1 MTNVLTGSNAMVSNA
16 AVAMPNVTETTV
28 VDNTKFFDWNEK
40 GYGTQPLTLEM
51 LERTQ
56 HENDVQGKPLKG
68 IYHFQLINDILSMCN
83 EFGYN
88 TEVYDLFAA
97 QNRDKN
103 MPGVTVIRQVEEK
116 FGDKAVEAHILRRVF
131 ANIRITD
138 FDNSET
144 TTGLAIA
151 YHQKGIQ
158 VGFGPQ
164 VIICHNQC
172 MLSPE
177 LYIATYGDKGT
188 GRGGGSDIETI
199 LRTIRGWLMD
209 ARNLVE
215 TDRAKIEKLK
225 NIVVTPDQMLQIIG
239 QLTALRVIA
248 DTKRKSIYKNI
259 DFPLN
264 QSQITVFTEDM
275 LEAYKKSDRVTAWD
289 IYNSA
294 TEMYKANR
302 MDIPQLLPQNR
313 AMVAF
318 LNDWFNVAA

>member
-1 MTNVLTGSNAMVSNA
+1 MTNVLLGRNSAPAM
-16 AVAMPNVTETTV
+16 AMPTVTETTV

-40 GYGTQPLTLEM
+40 GYGTQPLTLDM

-56 HENDVQGKPLKG
+56 HENDVQGRPLKG

-88 TEVYDLFAA
+88 TDVYDLFAA

-116 FGDKAVEAHILRRVF
+116 YGDNAVEAHILRRVF

-138 FDNSET
+138 FDNNET

-177 LYIATYGDKGT
+177 LYIATYGDRGT

-199 LRTIRGWLMD
+199 LRTIRMWLQD
-209 ARNLVE
+209 ARNLIE
-215 TDRAKIEKLK
+215 TDRKKIEKLK
-225 NIVVTPDQMLQIIG
+225 NIEVPADMMLQIIG
-239 QLTALRVIA
+239 QLTAMRVTA

-259 DFPLN
+259 EFPLN

-275 LEAYKKSDRVTAWD
+275 LEAYKLHDRVTAWD

-294 TEMYKANR
+294 TEMYKAER

-318 LNDWFNVAA
+318 LNDWFQVA

>member
-1 MTNVLTGSNAMVSNA
+1 MTNFIIGRNSTQ
-16 AVAMPNVTETTV
+16 VATAPSLKESTI

-56 HENDVQGKPLKG
+56 HENDVQGNPLKG
-68 IYHFQLINDILSMCN
+68 IYHYALINEVLGMCQ
-83 EFGYN
+83 EFGYQ
-88 TEVYDLFAA
+88 TEIYDLFAA

-103 MPGVTVIRQVEEK
+103 MPGVTVIRQVEEQ
-116 FGDKAVEAHILRRVF
+116 FGEKAVEAHILRRVF
-131 ANIRITD
+131 ANIRIAN
-138 FDNSET
+138 FDDAET

-164 VIICHNQC
+164 VKICHNQC

-177 LYIATYGDKGT
+177 LYIASYGDKGT

-199 LRTIRGWLMD
+199 LSTVRTWLMN
-209 ARNLVE
+209 AQNIIE
-215 TDRAKIEKLK
+215 TDRRKIERLK
-225 NIVVTPDQMLQIIG
+225 NIEVPADQMLMIIG
-239 QLTALRVIA
+239 ALTAMRVKA
-248 DTKRKSIYKNI
+248 DTQRKTIRANMTY
-259 DFPLN
+259 PLN
-264 QSQITVFTEDM
+264 QSQITIFTEDM
-275 LEAYKKSDRVTAWD
+275 LEAYELRERVTAWD

-318 LNDWFNVAA
+318 LNDWFQLG

>member
-1 MTNVLTGSNAMVSNA
+1 MTNLVFSRNSAPALAT
-16 AVAMPNVTETTV
+16 PTVTETTI

-56 HENDVQGKPLKG
+56 HENDVQGNPLKG
-68 IYHFQLINDILSMCN
+68 IYHYALINEVLSMCQ

-103 MPGVTVIRQVEEK
+103 MPGVTVIRQVEEQ
-116 FGDKAVEAHILRRVF
+116 FGEKAVEAHILRRVF

-138 FDNSET
+138 FDDAET

-177 LYIATYGDKGT
+177 LYVSTYGDKGT
-188 GRGGGSDIETI
+188 GRGGGVDIETL
-199 LRTIRGWLMD
+199 LRTVREWLMN
-209 ARNLVE
+209 ARNIVE
-215 TDRAKIEKLK
+215 NDRRKIEQLK
-225 NIVVTPDQMLQIIG
+225 NIVVTPDQMLMIIG
-239 QLTALRVIA
+239 TLTAMRVKA
-248 DTKRKSIYKNI
+248 DTARKTIRANMTY
-259 DFPLN
+259 PLN
-264 QSQITVFTEDM
+264 QSQITIFTEDM
-275 LEAYKKSDRVTAWD
+275 LEAYELHDRVTAWD

-294 TEMYKANR
+294 TEMYKAQR

-318 LNDWFNVAA
+318 LNDWFQLG

>member
-1 MTNVLTGSNAMVSNA
+1 MTNIILGSRTSAPT
-16 AVAMPNVTETTV
+16 VAMPTVTETTK
-28 VDNTKFFDWNEK
+28 VDNNKFFDWNAK

-56 HENDVQGKPLKG
+56 HENDVHGKPLKG
-68 IYHFQLINDILSMCN
+68 IYHFQLINEVLSMCN
-83 EFGYN
+83 EFGYQ

-103 MPGVTVIRQVEEK
+103 MPGVTVIKQVEEK
-116 FGDKAVEAHILRRVF
+116 FGENAVEAHILRRVF
-131 ANIRITD
+131 ANIRLKD
-138 FDNSET
+138 FDDEET

-164 VIICHNQC
+164 VKVCHNQC

-177 LYIATYGDKGT
+177 LYISTYGDKGT
-188 GRGGGSDIETI
+188 GRGGGVDIET
-199 LRTIRGWLMD
+199 LVRTVREWLMN
-209 ARNLVE
+209 ARNIIE
-215 TDRAKIEKLK
+215 TDRRKIEQLK
-225 NIVVTPDQMLQIIG
+225 NIVVPADQMLMIIG
-239 QLTALRVIA
+239 SLTAMRVKA
-248 DTKRKSIYKNI
+248 DTQRKTIRANMTY
-259 DFPLN
+259 PLN
-264 QSQITVFTEDM
+264 QSQITIFTEDM
-275 LEAYKKSDRVTAWD
+275 LEAYEKYDKVTAWD

-318 LNDWFNVAA
+318 LNDWFQIG

>member
-1 MTNVLTGSNAMVSNA
+1 MTNVLLGRNSAPAM
-16 AVAMPNVTETTV
+16 AMPTVTETTV

-40 GYGTQPLTLEM
+40 GYGTQPLTLDM

-56 HENDVQGKPLKG
+56 HENDVQGRPLKG

-116 FGDKAVEAHILRRVF
+116 YGDNAVEAHILRRVF

-138 FDNSET
+138 FDNNET

-177 LYIATYGDKGT
+177 LYIATYGDRGT

-199 LRTIRGWLMD
+199 LRTIRMWLQD
-209 ARNLVE
+209 ARNLIE
-215 TDRAKIEKLK
+215 TDRKKIEKLK
-225 NIVVTPDQMLQIIG
+225 NIEVPADMMLQIIG
-239 QLTALRVIA
+239 QLTAMRVTA
-248 DTKRKSIYKNI
+248 DTKRKNIYKNI
-259 DFPLN
+259 EFPLN

-275 LEAYKKSDRVTAWD
+275 LEAYKLHDRVTAWD

-294 TEMYKANR
+294 TEMYKAER

-318 LNDWFNVAA
+318 LNDWFQVA

>member
-1 MTNVLTGSNAMVSNA
+1 MTNIILGRTSSPAM
-16 AVAMPNVTETTV
+16 AMPTVTETTL
-28 VDNTKFFDWNEK
+28 VDNTKFFDWNAK

-68 IYHFQLINDILSMCN
+68 IYHFQLINEVLTMCQ

-103 MPGVTVIRQVEEK
+103 MPGVTVIKQVEEK
-116 FGDKAVEAHILRRVF
+116 FGENAVEAHILRRVF

-138 FDNSET
+138 FDDAET

-164 VIICHNQC
+164 VKVCHNQC

-177 LYIATYGDKGT
+177 LYIASYGDKGT

-199 LRTIRGWLMD
+199 LRTVREWLMN
-209 ARNLVE
+209 ARNIIE
-215 TDRAKIEKLK
+215 TDREKIERLK
-225 NIVVTPDQMLQIIG
+225 NINVPADQMLMIIG
-239 QLTALRVIA
+239 TLTAMRVKA
-248 DTKRKSIYKNI
+248 DTQRKTIRANMTY
-259 DFPLN
+259 PLN
-264 QSQITVFTEDM
+264 QSQITIFTEDM
-275 LEAYKKSDRVTAWD
+275 LEAYELREKVTAWD

-318 LNDWFNVAA
+318 LNDWFQVG

>member
-1 MTNVLTGSNAMVSNA
+1 MTNIILGRNSAPAM
-16 AVAMPNVTETTV
+16 AMPTVTETTI

-56 HENDVQGKPLKG
+56 HENDVQGNPLKG
-68 IYHFQLINDILSMCN
+68 IYHFQLINEVLSMCQ

-103 MPGVTVIRQVEEK
+103 MPGVTVIRQVEEQ

-138 FDNSET
+138 FDDAET

-164 VIICHNQC
+164 VIICHNQT

-177 LYIATYGDKGT
+177 LYIASYGDKGT
-188 GRGGGSDIETI
+188 GRGGGADIQTI
-199 LRTIRGWLMD
+199 LSTIRGWLMN
-209 ARNLVE
+209 ARNIVE
-215 TDRAKIEKLK
+215 NDRRKIEQLK
-225 NIVVTPDQMLQIIG
+225 NIVVTPDQMLMIIG
-239 QLTALRVIA
+239 SLTAMRVKA
-248 DTKRKSIYKNI
+248 DTARKTIRANMTY
-259 DFPLN
+259 PLN
-264 QSQITVFTEDM
+264 QSQITIFTEDM
-275 LEAYKKSDRVTAWD
+275 LEAYEKYDKVTAWD

-318 LNDWFNVAA
+318 LNDWFQLG

>member
-1 MTNVLTGSNAMVSNA
+1 MTNIIMGRTSSPTT
-16 AVAMPNVTETTV
+16 AMPTVTETTIV
-28 VDNTKFFDWNEK
+28 NNNKFFDWNEK

-56 HENDVQGKPLKG
+56 HENDVQGNPLKG
-68 IYHFQLINDILSMCN
+68 IYHFQLINEVLSMCQ
-83 EFGYN
+83 EFGYQ

-103 MPGVTVIRQVEEK
+103 MPGVTVIRQVEEQ

-131 ANIRITD
+131 ANIRIKD
-138 FDNSET
+138 FDDAET

-164 VIICHNQC
+164 VIICHNQT

-177 LYIATYGDKGT
+177 LYIASYGDKGT
-188 GRGGGSDIETI
+188 GRGGGSDIQTI
-199 LRTIRGWLMD
+199 LSTIRGWLMN
-209 ARNLVE
+209 ARNIVE
-215 TDRAKIEKLK
+215 TDRRKIEMLK
-225 NIVVTPDQMLQIIG
+225 NIEVSADQMLMIIG
-239 QLTALRVIA
+239 SLTAMRVKA
-248 DTKRKSIYKNI
+248 DTQRKTIRANMTY
-259 DFPLN
+259 PLN
-264 QSQITVFTEDM
+264 QSQITIFTEDM
-275 LEAYKKSDRVTAWD
+275 LEAYELREKVTAWD

-318 LNDWFNVAA
+318 LNDWFQIG

>member
-1 MTNVLTGSNAMVSNA
+1 MTNVLFGRTSAPAM
-16 AVAMPNVTETTV
+16 AMPSVTETTV

-68 IYHFQLINDILSMCN
+68 IYHFQLINEILSACN
-83 EFGYN
+83 EFGYQ

-116 FGDKAVEAHILRRVF
+116 YGDNAVEAHILRRVF
-131 ANIRITD
+131 ANVRITD

-177 LYIATYGDKGT
+177 LYIAD
-188 GRGGGSDIETI
+188 
-199 LRTIRGWLMD
+199 
-209 ARNLVE
+209 
-215 TDRAKIEKLK
+215 
-225 NIVVTPDQMLQIIG
+225 
-239 QLTALRVIA
+239 
-248 DTKRKSIYKNI
+248 
-259 DFPLN
+259 
-264 QSQITVFTEDM
+264 
-275 LEAYKKSDRVTAWD
+275 
-289 IYNSA
+289 
-294 TEMYKANR
+294 
-302 MDIPQLLPQNR
+302 
-313 AMVAF
+313 
-318 LNDWFNVAA
+318 

>member
-1 MTNVLTGSNAMVSNA
+1 MTNVLLGRNAESNAMM
-16 AVAMPNVTETTV
+16 AMPNVTETTV

-177 LYIATYGDKGT
+177 LYIATYGDRGT

-209 ARNLVE
+209 ARNLIE
-215 TDRAKIEKLK
+215 TDRAKIERLK
-225 NIVVTPDQMLQIIG
+225 NIEVKPDQMLQIIG

-275 LEAYKKSDRVTAWD
+275 LEAYQKSDRVTAWD

-313 AMVAF
+313 AMVSF
-318 LNDWFNVAA
+318 LNNWFNVA

>member
-1 MTNVLTGSNAMVSNA
+1 MTNVLTGRNAMVSNA

>member
-1 MTNVLTGSNAMVSNA
+1 MTNVLLGRNSAPAM
-16 AVAMPNVTETTV
+16 AMPTVTETTV

-40 GYGTQPLTLEM
+40 GYGTQPLTLDM

-56 HENDVQGKPLKG
+56 HENDVQGRPLKG

-116 FGDKAVEAHILRRVF
+116 YGDNAVEAHILRRVF

-138 FDNSET
+138 FDNNET

-177 LYIATYGDKGT
+177 LYIATYGDRGT

-199 LRTIRGWLMD
+199 LRTIRMWLQD
-209 ARNLVE
+209 ARNLIE
-215 TDRAKIEKLK
+215 TDRKKIEKLK
-225 NIVVTPDQMLQIIG
+225 NIEVPADMMLQIIG
-239 QLTALRVIA
+239 QLTAMRVTA

-259 DFPLN
+259 EFPLN

-275 LEAYKKSDRVTAWD
+275 LEAYKLHDRVTAWD

-294 TEMYKANR
+294 TEMYKAER

-318 LNDWFNVAA
+318 LNDWFQVA

>member
-1 MTNVLTGSNAMVSNA
+1 MTNVLSSRTPAQTT
-16 AVAMPNVTETTV
+16 AMPSVTETTV

-68 IYHFQLINDILSMCN
+68 IYHFQLINEILSYCN
-83 EFGYN
+83 EFGYQ

-116 FGDKAVEAHILRRVF
+116 YGDNAVEAHILRRVF

-172 MLSPE
+172 MLNPE
-177 LYIATYGDKGT
+177 LYISSYSDRGT

-199 LRTIRGWLMD
+199 LSTIRGWLMD
-209 ARNLVE
+209 AQNLIE
-215 TDRAKIEKLK
+215 REREKIERLK
-225 NIVVTPDQMLQIIG
+225 NIVVPADQMLMIIG
-239 QLTALRVIA
+239 SLTAMRVKA
-248 DTKRKSIYKNI
+248 DTSRRTIRENMTY
-259 DFPLN
+259 PLN

-275 LEAYKKSDRVTAWD
+275 LEAYKLHDRVTAWD

-294 TEMYKANR
+294 TEMYKAQR

-318 LNDWFNVAA
+318 LNDWFNV

>member
-1 MTNVLTGSNAMVSNA
+1 MTNVLFGRTSAPAMT
-16 AVAMPNVTETTV
+16 MPTVTETTV
-28 VDNTKFFDWNEK
+28 VDNTKFFDWNAK

-68 IYHFQLINDILSMCN
+68 IYHFQLINEVLTMCQ

-103 MPGVTVIRQVEEK
+103 MPGVTVIKQVEEK
-116 FGDKAVEAHILRRVF
+116 FGENAVEAHILRRVF

-138 FDNSET
+138 FDDAET

-164 VIICHNQC
+164 VKVCHNQC

-177 LYIATYGDKGT
+177 LYIASYGDKGT

-199 LRTIRGWLMD
+199 LRTVREWLMN
-209 ARNLVE
+209 ARNIIE
-215 TDRAKIEKLK
+215 TDREKIERLK
-225 NIVVTPDQMLQIIG
+225 NINVPADQMLMIIG
-239 QLTALRVIA
+239 TLTAMRVKA
-248 DTKRKSIYKNI
+248 DTQRKTIRANMTY
-259 DFPLN
+259 PLN
-264 QSQITVFTEDM
+264 QSQITIFTEDM
-275 LEAYKKSDRVTAWD
+275 LEAYELREKVTAWD

-318 LNDWFNVAA
+318 LNDWFQVG

>member
-1 MTNVLTGSNAMVSNA
+1 MTNVLFGRTSAPAM
-16 AVAMPNVTETTV
+16 AMPSVTETTV

-68 IYHFQLINDILSMCN
+68 IYHFQLINEILSYCN

-97 QNRDKN
+97 QNRVKN

-116 FGDKAVEAHILRRVF
+116 YGDNAVEAHILRRVF

-177 LYIATYGDKGT
+177 LYIASYGDKGT

-199 LRTIRGWLMD
+199 LRRVRAWLMD
-209 ARNLVE
+209 ARNLIE
-215 TDRAKIEKLK
+215 TDRAKIERLK
-225 NIVVTPDQMLQIIG
+225 NIVVTADQMLMIIG
-239 QLTALRVIA
+239 QLTAMRVKA
-248 DTKRKSIYKNI
+248 DTARKTIRENMTY
-259 DFPLN
+259 PLN

-275 LEAYKKSDRVTAWD
+275 LEAYKLYDRVTAWD

-294 TEMYKANR
+294 TEMYKAQR

-318 LNDWFNVAA
+318 LNDWFNVA

>member
-1 MTNVLTGSNAMVSNA
+1 MTNLVFSRNSAPAT
-16 AVAMPNVTETTV
+16 AMPTVTETTI

-40 GYGTQPLTLEM
+40 GYGTQSLTLEM

-56 HENDVQGKPLKG
+56 HENDVQGNPLKG
-68 IYHFQLINDILSMCN
+68 IYHFQLINEVLSMCQ

-103 MPGVTVIRQVEEK
+103 MPGVTVIRQVEEQ
-116 FGDKAVEAHILRRVF
+116 FGEKAVEAHILRRVF

-138 FDNSET
+138 FDDAET

-151 YHQKGIQ
+151 YHQNGIQ

-177 LYIATYGDKGT
+177 LYVSTYGDKGT
-188 GRGGGSDIETI
+188 GRGGGVDIETL
-199 LRTIRGWLMD
+199 LRTVREWLMN
-209 ARNLVE
+209 ARNIVE
-215 TDRAKIEKLK
+215 NDRRKIERLK
-225 NIVVTPDQMLQIIG
+225 NLVVPADQMLMIIG
-239 QLTALRVIA
+239 TLTAMRVKA
-248 DTKRKSIYKNI
+248 DTARKTIRANMTY
-259 DFPLN
+259 PLN
-264 QSQITVFTEDM
+264 QSQITIFTEDM
-275 LEAYKKSDRVTAWD
+275 LEAYELRDKVTAWD

-294 TEMYKANR
+294 TEMYKAQR

-313 AMVAF
+313 AMVSF
-318 LNDWFNVAA
+318 LNDWFQLG

>member
-1 MTNVLTGSNAMVSNA
+1 MTNIIFGRTSAPA
-16 AVAMPNVTETTV
+16 EAMPTVSETTV
-28 VDNTKFFDWNEK
+28 VDNTKFFDWNAK

-68 IYHFQLINDILSMCN
+68 IYHFQLINEVLSMCN
-83 EFGYN
+83 EYGYQ

-103 MPGVTVIRQVEEK
+103 MPGVTVIKQVEDK
-116 FGDKAVEAHILRRVF
+116 FGENAVEAHILRRVF

-138 FDNSET
+138 FDDAET

-164 VIICHNQC
+164 VKVCHNQC

-177 LYIATYGDKGT
+177 LYIASYGDKGT

-199 LRTIRGWLMD
+199 LRTVREWLMN
-209 ARNLVE
+209 ARNIVE
-215 TDRAKIEKLK
+215 NDRKKIEQLK
-225 NIVVTPDQMLQIIG
+225 NIVVPADQMLMIIG
-239 QLTALRVIA
+239 TLTAMRVKA
-248 DTKRKSIYKNI
+248 DTARKTIRANMTY
-259 DFPLN
+259 PLN
-264 QSQITVFTEDM
+264 QSQITIFTEDM
-275 LEAYKKSDRVTAWD
+275 LEAYELKSQVTAWD

-318 LNDWFNVAA
+318 LNDWFQLG

>member
-1 MTNVLTGSNAMVSNA
+1 MTNVLFSRNSAPA
-16 AVAMPNVTETTV
+16 PMPTVTETTV

-68 IYHFQLINDILSMCN
+68 IYHFQLINEILSACN
-83 EFGYN
+83 EYGYQ
-88 TEVYDLFAA
+88 TEIYDLFAA

-116 FGDKAVEAHILRRVF
+116 YGDNAVEAHILRRVF
-131 ANIRITD
+131 ANIRIKD
-138 FDNSET
+138 FDNAET

-177 LYIATYGDKGT
+177 LYIASYGDKGT
-188 GRGGGSDIETI
+188 GRGGGSDI
-199 LRTIRGWLMD
+199 MD

-215 TDRAKIEKLK
+215 RDRERIERLK
-225 NIVVTPDQMLQIIG
+225 NIEVKADQMLMIIG
-239 QLTALRVIA
+239 SLTAMRVKA
-248 DTKRKSIYKNI
+248 DTARKTIRANMTY
-259 DFPLN
+259 PLN
-264 QSQITVFTEDM
+264 QSQITTFTEDM
-275 LEAYKKSDRVTAWD
+275 LEAYELHNRVTAWD

-294 TEMYKANR
+294 TEMYKAQR

-318 LNDWFNVAA
+318 LNDWFNVA